1 MWTDA
6 RLVEMNK
13 IRHAELLADAE
24 HRRQLKLLRQA
35 HQPAWKQTW
44 QQVRT
49 AFDLALNP
57 FKDATGKNADSRR
70 SGSPLTL
77 NKVEA
82 AE

>member
-6 RLVEMNK
+6 RLAEINK

-24 HRRQLKLLRQA
+24 RRRLIKQA
-35 HQPAWKQTW
+35 RHGRQPAWKQTW
-44 QQVRT
+44 QQVR
-49 AFDLALNP
+49 AALDLAMNP
-57 FKDATGKNADSRR
+57 FKDATGDDARR
-70 SGSPLTL
+70 SGSPLSL